1 MIEMKEGFTL
11 IDSLSIPSDLS
22 NLTLVETLIDKACQ
36 QVSVD
41 EDNYGNVL
49 IAVTEAVNNAI
60 IHGNKLDSSKFV
72 DIGFFDDT
80 EAFGFEIVD
89 KGIGFDFVHLP
100 DPTAPEN
107 IEKENG
113 RGIFL
118 MRNLADEVLF
128 NDSGNSVSVIFNK

>member
-1 MIEMKEGFTL
+1 MKEGFTL

-22 NLTLVETLIDKACQ
+22 NLSLVESLIDKACQ
-36 QVSVD
+36 QVAVD

-60 IHGNKLDSSKFV
+60 IHGNKMDNSKSV
-72 DIGFFDDT
+72 NIGFYD
-80 EAFGFEIVD
+80 EGSSFGFEIVD
-89 KGIGFDFVHLP
+89 GGTGFDFENLP

-128 NDSGNSVSVIFNK
+128 NETGNRVSVIFNK

>member
-1 MIEMKEGFTL
+1 MKEGFTL

-22 NLTLVETLIDKACQ
+22 NLSLVESLIDKACQ
-36 QVSVD
+36 QVEVD

-60 IHGNKLDSSKFV
+60 IHGNKMDNSKSV
-72 DIGFFDDT
+72 DIGFYD
-80 EAFGFEIVD
+80 EPLSFGFEIVD
-89 KGIGFDFVHLP
+89 KGLGFDFEHLP

-128 NDSGNSVSVIFNK
+128 NESGNSVSVIFNK